1 MQRNA
6 HDAEIQDQFTRQAK
20 PFLERHGRG
29 KDALLELMAE
39 CAAARATDALLD
51 VACGPGIIA
60 CYFAERMSRVIGLD
74 AVPAMLEQARRLQAE
89 RHLENVE
96 WRLGQSTELPFED
109 ESFDCVVTRFSFHH
123 YLDPGAALREM
134 KRVSRTG
141 GTVLVADVTPRK
153 ETQERFNEWEILRDP
168 SHTRALTR
176 DEMHALGKA
185 AGLRLRREEDFRL
198 EMELEGL
205 LAGSFPKA
213 GDAERIRALFEE
225 DVRAG
230 RDTLG
235 VAARREDGAV
245 WLTYPV
251 AVVAWE
257 KQ

>member
-1 MQRNA
+1 MKSNA

-39 CAAARATDALLD
+39 CAEVRATDVLLD
-51 VACGPGIIA
+51 IACGPGIIS
-60 CYFAERMSRVIGLD
+60 CYFAERVRRVVGLD

-89 RHLENVE
+89 KRLENVE

-109 ESFDCVVTRFSFHH
+109 GSFDGVVTRFSFHH
-123 YLDPGAALREM
+123 YVDPGAALREM
-134 KRVSRTG
+134 KLACRMG
-141 GTVLVADVTPRK
+141 GTVLVADVTPRA

-176 DEMHALGKA
+176 EEMHALGEA
-185 AGLRLRREEDFRL
+185 AGLRLRREEEFRL

-205 LAGSFPKA
+205 LAGSFPKE

-225 DVRAG
+225 DIHAG

-235 VAARREDGAV
+235 VAARRENGAV
-245 WLTYPV
+245 RLTYPV
-251 AVVAWE
+251 AVLAWE
-257 KQ
+257 KC